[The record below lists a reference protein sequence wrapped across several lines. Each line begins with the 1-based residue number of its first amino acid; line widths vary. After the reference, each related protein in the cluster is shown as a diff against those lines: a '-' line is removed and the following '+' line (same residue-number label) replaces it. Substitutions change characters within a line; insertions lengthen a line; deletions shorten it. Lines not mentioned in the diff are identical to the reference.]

1 MDESFE
7 YFLTN
12 FGPPIARRDVPATD
26 AKRQT
31 GRLPALLLEYWIEHG
46 FAGYADGLFW
56 TVNPDEYADMLAQWL
71 DLSPFKGQDDYQVIA
86 RTAFGCLSVWGTKSG
101 ASLEINAPH
110 GLIFPNPAAAKYVQ
124 QGRDEIAVQ
133 SFFVSLAKNHT
144 DFADEGGK
152 PLFTRARAKLGAL
165 EPDEMYAFE
174 PALALGGTA
183 TLANLQKVKILEHL
197 TILAQL
203 GAPRIVENPLLTS

>member
-1 MDESFE
+1 MDEAFA

-12 FGPPIARRDVPATD
+12 FGPPIARRDASPVD

-31 GRLPALLLEYWIEHG
+31 GRLPELLLQYWTEHG

-56 TVNPDEYADMLAQWL
+56 TVDPDEYADVLTQWL
-71 DLSPFKGQDDYQVIA
+71 DPSPFKGQDDYQVIA
-86 RTAFGCLSVWGTKSG
+86 RTAFGCLFVWGTKSG
-101 ASLEINAPH
+101 GSLQINAPH
-110 GLIFPNPAAAKYVQ
+110 GIIFPDRAAAKYVQ
-124 QGRDEIAVQ
+124 DGRDAIAVQ
-133 SFFVSLAKNHT
+133 AFFVSLAKDHT
-144 DFADEGGK
+144 DFADERGK
-152 PLFTRARAKLGAL
+152 PLFTRARAKLGML
-165 EPDEMYAFE
+165 EPDEMYAFV

-197 TILAQL
+197 TLLAQL